1 MSRENVELLQ
11 RAYEAF
17 NAGDLE
23 PFFAMLDEKFVYR
36 ARAELPGGGAFV
48 GPAAFR
54 DRIEALEDLFGEI
67 RFEPQ
72 EFIDAGEHVI
82 VVLDQTARGRASGVT
97 LEQSISHV
105 WLFRKGRGIELCVY
119 SQREQALESAGLSE

>member
-1 MSRENVELLQ
+1 MLQ

-17 NAGDLE
+17 NAGDFE
-23 PFFAMLDEKFVYR
+23 WFFALLDEKFVYR
-36 ARAELPGGGAFV
+36 ARDELPGGGVFV

-54 DRIEALEDLFGEI
+54 ERIEALADVFGEI

-82 VVLDQTARGRASGVT
+82 VVGCEKARGRASGVT

-105 WLFRKGRGIELCVY
+105 WLIREGKGIELCVY
-119 SQREQALESAGLSE
+119 SRREQALEAVGLTR

>member
-1 MSRENVELLQ
+1 MSRESIGLLQ

-17 NAGDLE
+17 DAGDFE

-36 ARAELPGGGAFV
+36 ARDELPGGGAFV

-54 DRIEALEDLFGEI
+54 ERIEALGEVFGQV

-82 VVLDQTARGRASGVT
+82 VALRQTARGRVSGVT

-105 WLFRKGRGIELCVY
+105 WLIRDGRGIELCVY
-119 SQREQALESAGLSE
+119 SRREQALEAAGLTE